1 MRKQSKIIFYAGIV
15 LGFAAVLTGV
25 ALSGGRKIPKDFT
38 VSYEG
43 IKTADITAGVS
54 VHDPS
59 VIEVD
64 GTYYIFGSHMSGASS
79 EDLRNWTSIGDKRSA
94 TAGIADSAVTGG
106 ICFEK
111 RTDNG
116 FYKKDQSE

>member
-15 LGFAAVLTGV
+15 LGFAAVLTGT

-59 VIEVD
+59 VI
-64 GTYYIFGSHMSGASS
+64 
-79 EDLRNWTSIGDKRSA
+79 
-94 TAGIADSAVTGG
+94 
-106 ICFEK
+106 ICLEQIMYLII
-111 RTDNG
+111 REAETL
-116 FYKKDQSE
+116 